1 MSHAD
6 YLTSD
11 QLYRALNTRD
21 LTDPDQGRHAIQ
33 SLLQLIIDRL
43 LPEWDSSIRY
53 VRGSPVV
60 PVRDNYDRLGYDP
73 SDVTRCCGQGRC

>member
-33 SLLQLIIDRL
+33 SLLQLVIDRL

-53 VRGSPVV
+53 VRLS
-60 PVRDNYDRLGYDP
+60 LIHI
-73 SDVTRCCGQGRC
+73 